1 MAGASSPYHGVHES
15 AVGRS
20 DCRQYRRL
28 SPRNRAGIE
37 RVLTELLLAAAIG
50 VGAVAHER
58 QRRLR
63 NRLARSGALM
73 SAALGTL
80 SGVCY
85 RYVGGGA
92 IRIDGR
98 GDDPT
103 WPLKLD
109 DLLHRAPTRE
119 IAARAAF
126 ASLALTGKGETLRLT
141 LEDGSCR
148 TIELTLHRVTSNDH
162 RLSFDL
168 IWVTDISD
176 REAAIAEGAQ
186 RAAERDRLAIA
197 LDTLPLPIWWRDA
210 DLAVTN
216 GNARFRQQPDLA
228 TAARPLAKLALSSG
242 AAQSKLVSSG
252 GDAGGPQELTELPL
266 HGGGTLGFARDRSEI
281 EQARS
286 EIARLGLAHREV
298 LETVTTAIAIFG
310 PDARLL
316 FFNTA
321 FVRLWQLD
329 RDFLDSEPTLPEVLD
344 LLRERRSLPEHADF
358 RRFKAEQLALFT
370 ELRTPLDE
378 LMHLPDDR
386 TLRQVVSRH
395 PFGGL
400 TFTFENV
407 TDRLALERSYNTLA
421 EVQRETLDNLSEGLA
436 VFGSDGRLTLW
447 NPAFAEMWLLQP
459 HDLVNRPHIATLV
472 DKMRPFYA
480 ETDWD
485 ITKAE
490 IIDRVISY
498 TSYAGTLDRRD
509 GLVLEINTIPLPDGN
524 VLLSYLDV
532 SDSTRVRKALR
543 DRNDALETAGRL
555 KSEFIANVSYELRTP
570 LNAVIGFADILSNQY
585 FGPLN
590 ERQLEYSRGILE
602 SSQRLMSLINDI
614 LDIASIEAGQLTLE
628 CTPVDVHAMLAGV
641 LTLSRERAKRLH
653 LHLNFDCPH
662 DIGIVTLDEA
672 RIRQALFNLLSNAI
686 KFTPAGGTITL
697 GARRVGR
704 EVALSVSDTGIGIAS
719 ELRDK
724 VFESF
729 ERGRTD
735 GRQVGAG
742 LGLTLVQSFVE
753 MHGGR
758 VELESPPEGGTRV
771 TCWLPAL

>member
-1 MAGASSPYHGVHES
+1 M
-15 AVGRS
+15 
-20 DCRQYRRL
+20 
-28 SPRNRAGIE
+28 
-37 RVLTELLLAAAIG
+37 LTELLLVVAIG
-50 VGAVAHER
+50 VGVAAHER

-63 NRLARSGALM
+63 ERSDRAGALM
-73 SAALGTL
+73 SAALGTI

-85 RYVGGGA
+85 RYVNGRA

-98 GDDPT
+98 SGDPV
-103 WPLKLD
+103 WPLLLD
-109 DLLHRAPTRE
+109 DLLARAPSLE
-119 IAARAAF
+119 AAARTAF
-126 ASLALTGKGETLRLT
+126 VSLALTGKGETLHLAF
-141 LEDGSCR
+141 EDGTR
-148 TIELTLHRVTSNDH
+148 RAIELTLHRVTSIDQ

-168 IWVTDISD
+168 VWVTDISD
-176 REAAIAEGAQ
+176 REAALAEGAQ
-186 RAAERDRLAIA
+186 RAAERDRLAAA
-197 LDTLPLPIWWRDA
+197 LDTIPVPVWWRDS
-210 DLAVTN
+210 DLTITN
-216 GNARFRQQPDLA
+216 GNARFRLLLDLG
-228 TAARPLAKLALSSG
+228 TAAQPLAERAAASG
-242 AAQSKLVSSG
+242 TPQSDQGMVG
-252 GDAGGPQELTELPL
+252 GEAGGPFEMTEIPL
-266 HGGGTLGFARDRSEI
+266 AGGGTVGFARDRGEI

-316 FFNTA
+316 FFNSA
-321 FVRLWQLD
+321 YERLWQLD
-329 RDFLDSEPTLPEVLD
+329 RDFLDSEPVLPEVLD
-344 LLRERRSLPEHADF
+344 LLREQRALPEYADF
-358 RRFKAEQLALFT
+358 RKFKAGQAALFA
-370 ELRTPLDE
+370 ELRTPREE
-378 LMHLPDDR
+378 LLHLPDDR

-400 TFTFENV
+400 TFTYEDV

-421 EVQRETLDNLSEGLA
+421 EVQRATLDNLSEGLV
-436 VFGSDGRLTLW
+436 VFGSDGRLALW

-459 HDLVNRPHIATLV
+459 HDLVNRPHISILV
-472 DKMRPFYA
+472 EKMRPFYA
-480 ETDWD
+480 EEAWET
-485 ITKAE
+485 TKAE

-509 GLVLEINTIPLPDGN
+509 GLVLEINTIALPDGN

-590 ERQLEYSRGILE
+590 ERQLEYSRGIFD

-614 LDIASIEAGQLTLE
+614 LDIASVEAGELTLDR
-628 CTPVDVHAMLAGV
+628 TPVDVHAMLAGV
-641 LTLSRERAKRLH
+641 LTLTRERAKH
-653 LHLNFDCPH
+653 LQLNLAFDCPH
-662 DIGIVTLDEA
+662 DIGVVTLDEA

-686 KFTPAGGTITL
+686 KFTPPGGTITL
-697 GARRVGR
+697 GARRIGV
-704 EVALSVSDTGIGIAS
+704 EVALSVSDTGIGIAA
-719 ELRDK
+719 ELQAK

-729 ERGRTD
+729 ERGQTD

-742 LGLTLVQSFVE
+742 LGLTLVQKFVE

-758 VELESPPEGGTRV
+758 VELDSAAGGGTCV
-771 TCWLPAL
+771 TCWLPAI

>member
-1 MAGASSPYHGVHES
+1 M
-15 AVGRS
+15 
-20 DCRQYRRL
+20 
-28 SPRNRAGIE
+28 
-37 RVLTELLLAAAIG
+37 LTEILLIAAIG
-50 VGAVAHER
+50 IGIGAHER
-58 QRRLR
+58 QRRLYDR
-63 NRLARSGALM
+63 TRRGAALT
-73 SAALGTL
+73 SAALGTIA
-80 SGVCY
+80 GVCY
-85 RYVGGGA
+85 RYVDNRA
-92 IRIDGR
+92 VRIDGPAN
-98 GDDPT
+98 DPV
-103 WPLKLD
+103 WPTALD
-109 DLLHRAPTRE
+109 DLLRKAPSRE
-119 IAARAAF
+119 AEVHAAF
-126 ASLALTGKGETLRLT
+126 ATLALTGKGESLRIT
-141 LEDGSCR
+141 LEDGSR
-148 TIELTLHRVTSNDH
+148 RALELTMHRVISTDR

-168 IWVTDISD
+168 IWVTDVSD
-176 REAAIAEGAQ
+176 REAARAEGVQ
-186 RAAERDRLAIA
+186 HIAERDQLTLA
-197 LDTLPLPIWWRDA
+197 LDTLPAAVWWRDK
-210 DLAVTN
+210 DLAIIR
-216 GNARFRQQPDLA
+216 GNARFRAWPDIA
-228 TAARPLAKLALSSG
+228 TVALPLAELA
-242 AAQSKLVSSG
+242 VSSG
-252 GDAGGPQELTELPL
+252 MAQNALREVGGEAAGMHELTEVPLPP
-266 HGGGTLGFARDRSEI
+266 GGTLGFARDRSDI
-281 EQARS
+281 EKARS

-316 FFNTA
+316 FFNTGYE
-321 FVRLWQLD
+321 RLWQLD

-344 LLRERRSLPEHADF
+344 LLREQRALPEYADF
-358 RRFKAEQLALFT
+358 RRFKAEQLAMFT

-400 TFTFENV
+400 TFTYENV

-459 HDLVNRPHIATLV
+459 HDLVNRPHISALV
-472 DKMRPFYA
+472 EKMRQFYSDEEW
-480 ETDWD
+480 ET
-485 ITKAE
+485 TKAGIME
-490 IIDRVISY
+490 RVISY
-498 TSYAGTLDRRD
+498 TSSAGTLMRRD

-532 SDSTRVRKALR
+532 SDSTRVRKALK

-590 ERQLEYSRGILE
+590 DRQLEYSRGIFE

-614 LDIASIEAGQLTLE
+614 LDIASIEAGQLSLDRA
-628 CTPVDVHAMLAGV
+628 PVDVHAMLAGV
-641 LTLSRERAKRLH
+641 LTLSRERAKH
-653 LHLNFDCPH
+653 LQLNLAFDCPH
-662 DIGIVTLDEA
+662 DIGVVTLDEG

-697 GARRVGR
+697 GARRIGP
-704 EVALSVSDTGIGIAS
+704 EVALSVSDTGIGIAT
-719 ELRDK
+719 EMQAK

-758 VELESPPEGGTRV
+758 VELDSPQDGGTCV
-771 TCWLPAL
+771 TCWLPAI

>member
-1 MAGASSPYHGVHES
+1 M
-15 AVGRS
+15 
-20 DCRQYRRL
+20 
-28 SPRNRAGIE
+28 
-37 RVLTELLLAAAIG
+37 LTELLLVAAIG
-50 VGAVAHER
+50 AGIAAHER

-63 NRLARSGALM
+63 ERADRAGALM
-73 SAALGTL
+73 QAALGTI

-85 RYVGGGA
+85 RYLNARA

-98 GDDPT
+98 GDDPV
-103 WPLKLD
+103 WPLLLD
-109 DLLHRAPTRE
+109 DLLARGPAMAN
-119 IAARAAF
+119 AARTAF
-126 ASLALTGKGETLRLT
+126 ASLALTGKGETVRLPF
-141 LEDGSCR
+141 EDGSGR
-148 TIELTLHRVTSNDH
+148 AIELTLHRVTSTDH

-176 REAAIAEGAQ
+176 REAALAEGAR
-186 RAAERDRLAIA
+186 RAAERDRLAAA
-197 LDTLPLPIWWRDA
+197 LDTIPVAVWWRDA
-210 DLAVTN
+210 DFTITN
-216 GNARFRQQPDLA
+216 GNARFRQLPDLA
-228 TAARPLAKLALSSG
+228 TLARPTAESAV
-242 AAQSKLVSSG
+242 A
-252 GDAGGPQELTELPL
+252 AGGPQTTQGTIAGE
-266 HGGGTLGFARDRSEI
+266 GGGPFEVTEIPLADGGTVGFARDRGDI

-286 EIARLGLAHREV
+286 EIGRLGLAHREV

-321 FVRLWQLD
+321 YERLWQLD
-329 RDFLDSEPTLPEVLD
+329 RDFLDSEPFLPEVLD
-344 LLRERRSLPEHADF
+344 VLREKRALPEYADF
-358 RRFKAEQLALFT
+358 RKFRAEQAALFT
-370 ELRTPLDE
+370 DLRSAREELL
-378 LMHLPDDR
+378 HLPDDR

-400 TFTFENV
+400 TFTYEDV

-421 EVQRETLDNLSEGLA
+421 EVQRATLDNLSEGLV
-436 VFGSDGRLTLW
+436 VFGSDGRLALW

-459 HDLVNRPHIATLV
+459 HDLVNRPHISTLV

-480 ETDWD
+480 EEAWET
-485 ITKAE
+485 TKAE
-490 IIDRVISY
+490 IVDRVISY

-509 GLVLEINTIPLPDGN
+509 GLVLEINTIALPDGN

-543 DRNDALETAGRL
+543 DRNEALETAGRL

-590 ERQLEYSRGILE
+590 ERQLEYSRGIFD

-614 LDIASIEAGQLTLE
+614 LDIASVEAGQLTLDR
-628 CTPVDVHAMLAGV
+628 TPVDVHAMLAGV
-641 LTLSRERAKRLH
+641 LTLTRERAKH
-653 LHLNFDCPH
+653 LQLNLAFDCPH
-662 DIGIVTLDEA
+662 DIGVVTLDEA

-686 KFTPAGGTITL
+686 KFTPPGGTITL
-697 GARRVGR
+697 GARRVGV
-704 EVALSVSDTGIGIAS
+704 EVALSVSDTGIGIAA
-719 ELRDK
+719 ELQAK

-729 ERGRTD
+729 ERGQTD

-742 LGLTLVQSFVE
+742 LGLTLVQSFIE

-758 VELESPPEGGTRV
+758 VELDSATGGGTCV

>member
-1 MAGASSPYHGVHES
+1 M
-15 AVGRS
+15 
-20 DCRQYRRL
+20 
-28 SPRNRAGIE
+28 
-37 RVLTELLLAAAIG
+37 LTELIFAVAIAG
-50 VGAVAHER
+50 GAVAYRRERR
-58 QRRLR
+58 QRQR
-63 NRLARSGALM
+63 ADGAGALM
-73 SAALGTL
+73 SAALGTIN
-80 SGVCY
+80 GVCY
-85 RYVGGGA
+85 RYVGDKA

-98 GDDPT
+98 GDDPV
-103 WPLKLD
+103 WPLMLD
-109 DLLHRAPTRE
+109 DLLARAPAGE
-119 IAARAAF
+119 AAARAAF
-126 ASLALTGKGETLRLT
+126 ASLASIGKGEPQRLT
-141 LEDGSCR
+141 FEDGSR
-148 TIELTLHRVTSNDH
+148 RAIELTLHRVTSIDR

-176 REAAIAEGAQ
+176 REAALAEGAR
-186 RAAERDRLAIA
+186 RAAERDRLAMA
-197 LDTLPLPIWWRDA
+197 LDAIPIPLWWRDA
-210 DLAVTN
+210 GLAVTG
-216 GNARFRQQPDLA
+216 GNSRFHQRPELA
-228 TAARPLAKLALSSG
+228 AIARPLAELAASTRLPQSS
-242 AAQSKLVSSG
+242 LHSSG
-252 GDAGGPQELTELPL
+252 GEAGGPQELVEIPL
-266 HGGGTLGFARDRSEI
+266 ADGGTLGFTRDRTEI

-310 PDARLL
+310 PNARLL
-316 FFNTA
+316 FFNSA
-321 FVRLWQLD
+321 YERLWQLD
-329 RDFLDSEPTLPEVLD
+329 REFLDSEPALSEILD
-344 LLRERRSLPEHADF
+344 LLREQRALPEYADF
-358 RRFKAEQLALFT
+358 RKFKAEQAALFT
-370 ELRTPLDE
+370 ELRAPFDE

-386 TLRQVVSRH
+386 TVRQVVSRH

-459 HDLVNRPHIATLV
+459 NDLVNRPHIATLV
-472 DKMRPFYA
+472 EKMRAFYA
-480 ETDWD
+480 EADWD
-485 ITKAE
+485 RTKAQ
-490 IIDRVISY
+490 IIDQVISY
-498 TSYAGTLDRRD
+498 SSYASTLDRRD

-543 DRNDALETAGRL
+543 DRNEALETASRL

-585 FGPLN
+585 FGTLN
-590 ERQLEYSRGILE
+590 ERQLEYSHGIFE

-614 LDIASIEAGQLTLE
+614 LDIASVEAGQLTLDR
-628 CTPVDVHAMLAGV
+628 TPVDVHAMLAGV
-641 LTLSRERAKRLH
+641 LTLSRERAKRLQ
-653 LHLNFDCPH
+653 LNLNFDCPH

-697 GARRVGR
+697 GARRIGP

-719 ELRDK
+719 EMQAK

-729 ERGRTD
+729 ERGQTD

-758 VELESPPEGGTRV
+758 VELDSSITGGTCV
-771 TCWLPAL
+771 TCWLPAV

>member
-1 MAGASSPYHGVHES
+1 M
-15 AVGRS
+15 
-20 DCRQYRRL
+20 
-28 SPRNRAGIE
+28 
-37 RVLTELLLAAAIG
+37 LTELIFAVAIAG
-50 VGAVAHER
+50 GAVAYRRERR
-58 QRRLR
+58 QRRR
-63 NRLARSGALM
+63 ADGAGALM
-73 SAALGTL
+73 SAALGTIN
-80 SGVCY
+80 GVCY
-85 RYVGGGA
+85 RYVGDKA

-98 GDDPT
+98 GDDPV
-103 WPLKLD
+103 WPLMLD
-109 DLLHRAPTRE
+109 DLLARAPTGE
-119 IAARAAF
+119 AAARAAF
-126 ASLALTGKGETLRLT
+126 ASLASTGKGEPQRLT
-141 LEDGSCR
+141 FEDGSR
-148 TIELTLHRVTSNDH
+148 RAIELTLHRVTSIDR

-176 REAAIAEGAQ
+176 REAALAEGVR
-186 RAAERDRLAIA
+186 RAAERDRLAMA
-197 LDTLPLPIWWRDA
+197 LDTIPMPLWWRDA
-210 DLAVTN
+210 SLAVTG
-216 GNARFRQQPDLA
+216 GNSRFHQRPELA
-228 TAARPLAKLALSSG
+228 ALARPLAEQAASTRLPQSSL
-242 AAQSKLVSSG
+242 QSSG
-252 GDAGGPQELTELPL
+252 GEAGGPHELVEIPL
-266 HGGGTLGFARDRSEI
+266 ADGGTLGFTHDRTEI
-281 EQARS
+281 EQARN

-310 PDARLL
+310 PNARLL
-316 FFNTA
+316 FFNSA
-321 FVRLWQLD
+321 YERLWQLD
-329 RDFLDSEPTLPEVLD
+329 REFLDSEPALSEILD
-344 LLRERRSLPEHADF
+344 LLREQRALPEYADF
-358 RRFKAEQLALFT
+358 RKFKAEQAALFT
-370 ELRTPLDE
+370 GLRAPFDE

-386 TLRQVVSRH
+386 TVRQVVSRH

-459 HDLVNRPHIATLV
+459 NDLVNRPHIATLV
-472 DKMRPFYA
+472 EKMRAFYA
-480 ETDWD
+480 EADWD
-485 ITKAE
+485 RTKAQ
-490 IIDRVISY
+490 IIDQVISY
-498 TSYAGTLDRRD
+498 TSYASTLDRRD

-543 DRNDALETAGRL
+543 DRNEALETASRL

-585 FGPLN
+585 FGTLN
-590 ERQLEYSRGILE
+590 ERQLEYSHGIFE

-614 LDIASIEAGQLTLE
+614 LDIASVEAGQLTLDR
-628 CTPVDVHAMLAGV
+628 TPVDVHAMLAGV
-641 LTLSRERAKRLH
+641 LTLSRERAKRLQ
-653 LHLNFDCPH
+653 LNLNFDCPH

-686 KFTPAGGTITL
+686 KFTPPGGTITL
-697 GARRVGR
+697 GARRIGP

-719 ELRDK
+719 EMQAK

-729 ERGRTD
+729 ERGQTD

-758 VELESPPEGGTRV
+758 VELDSSITGGTCV
-771 TCWLPAL
+771 TCWLPAV

>member
-1 MAGASSPYHGVHES
+1 M
-15 AVGRS
+15 
-20 DCRQYRRL
+20 
-28 SPRNRAGIE
+28 
-37 RVLTELLLAAAIG
+37 LTELIFAAALGI
-50 VGAVAHER
+50 GAVAYGRERR
-58 QRRLR
+58 QRQR
-63 NRLARSGALM
+63 ADGAGALM
-73 SAALGTL
+73 SAALGTIN
-80 SGVCY
+80 GVCY
-85 RYVGGGA
+85 RYVGDKA

-98 GDDPT
+98 GDDPV
-103 WPLKLD
+103 WPLMLD
-109 DLLHRAPTRE
+109 ELLQRAP
-119 IAARAAF
+119 AMAASARAAF
-126 ASLALTGKGETLRLT
+126 VSLAASGKGETQRLT
-141 LEDGSCR
+141 FEDGSR
-148 TIELTLHRVTSNDH
+148 RAIELTLHRVTSTDR

-176 REAAIAEGAQ
+176 REAALAEGAQ
-186 RAAERDRLAIA
+186 RAAERDRLAVA
-197 LDTLPLPIWWRDA
+197 LDAMPVPIWWRDA
-210 DLAVTN
+210 DFTVTG
-216 GNARFRQQPDLA
+216 GNSRFRQQPDLA
-228 TAARPLAKLALSSG
+228 VIARPLAELARSTNARQSS
-242 AAQSKLVSSG
+242 QRETG
-252 GDAGGPQELTELPL
+252 GEADDPQEFVETPLPD
-266 HGGGTLGFARDRSEI
+266 GGTLGYVVDRNEI
-281 EQARS
+281 EQARN

-316 FFNTA
+316 FFNSA
-321 FVRLWQLD
+321 YERLWQMD
-329 RDFLDSEPTLPEVLD
+329 RDFLDSEPRLPEILD
-344 LLRERRSLPEHADF
+344 LLREQRALPEYADF
-358 RRFKAEQLALFT
+358 RRFKAEQAALFT
-370 ELRTPLDE
+370 DLRAPSDE
-378 LMHLPDDR
+378 LMHLPDER

-400 TFTFENV
+400 TFTYENV

-447 NPAFAEMWLLQP
+447 NPAFAEMWLMQP
-459 HDLVNRPHIATLV
+459 HDLVNRPHISTLV
-472 DKMRPFYA
+472 EKMRPFYA
-480 ETDWD
+480 EADWSN
-485 ITKAE
+485 TKAQ

-590 ERQLEYSRGILE
+590 ERQLEYSHGIFE

-614 LDIASIEAGQLTLE
+614 LDIASVEAGQLTLDR
-628 CTPVDVHAMLAGV
+628 TPVDVHAMLAGV
-641 LTLSRERAKRLH
+641 LTLSRERAKRLQ
-653 LHLNFDCPH
+653 LNLNFDCPH

-686 KFTPAGGTITL
+686 KFTPPGGTITL
-697 GARRVGR
+697 GARRIGP

-719 ELRDK
+719 ELQAK

-729 ERGRTD
+729 ERGQTD

-758 VELESPPEGGTRV
+758 VELDSTVDGGTCV
-771 TCWLPAL
+771 TCWLPAV

>member
-1 MAGASSPYHGVHES
+1 M
-15 AVGRS
+15 
-20 DCRQYRRL
+20 
-28 SPRNRAGIE
+28 
-37 RVLTELLLAAAIG
+37 LTELILVAVLG
-50 VGAVAHER
+50 VGGAVYGRERR
-58 QRRLR
+58 QRQR
-63 NRLARSGALM
+63 ADAAGALM
-73 SAALGTL
+73 SAALGTIN
-80 SGVCY
+80 GVCY
-85 RYVGGGA
+85 RYVGDKA

-98 GDDPT
+98 GDDPV
-103 WPLKLD
+103 WPLLLD
-109 DLLHRAPTRE
+109 DLLQHAPTM
-119 IAARAAF
+119 AASARTAF
-126 ASLALTGKGETLRLT
+126 ASLASTGKGETQRLT
-141 LEDGSCR
+141 FEDGSR
-148 TIELTLHRVTSNDH
+148 RAIELTLHRVTSIDR

-176 REAAIAEGAQ
+176 REAALAEGAK
-186 RAAERDRLAIA
+186 RAAERDRLAAA
-197 LDTLPLPIWWRDA
+197 LDTMPAPIWWRDA
-210 DLAVTN
+210 ELNVTGGN
-216 GNARFRQQPDLA
+216 GRFYQQPDLA
-228 TAARPLAKLALSSG
+228 VIARPLAELARSTG
-242 AAQSKLVSSG
+242 TIQSRAHDAG
-252 GDAGGPQELTELPL
+252 GDAGGPQELVEMPLPD
-266 HGGGTLGFARDRSEI
+266 GGTLGYARDRNEI
-281 EQARS
+281 EQARN

-316 FFNTA
+316 FFNSA
-321 FVRLWQLD
+321 YERLWQLD
-329 RDFLDSEPTLPEVLD
+329 RDFLDSEPRLPEILD
-344 LLRERRSLPEHADF
+344 LLREQRALPEYADF
-358 RRFKAEQLALFT
+358 RRFKAEQAALFT
-370 ELRTPLDE
+370 DLRAPSDE
-378 LMHLPDDR
+378 LMHLPDER

-400 TFTFENV
+400 TFTYENV

-447 NPAFAEMWLLQP
+447 NPAFAEMWLLQA
-459 HDLVNRPHIATLV
+459 HDLVNRPHISTLV
-472 DKMRPFYA
+472 EKMRAFYA
-480 ETDWD
+480 EADWEK
-485 ITKAE
+485 TKAQ

-590 ERQLEYSRGILE
+590 ERQLEYSHGIFE

-614 LDIASIEAGQLTLE
+614 LDIASVEAGQLTLDR
-628 CTPVDVHAMLAGV
+628 TPVDVHAMLAGV
-641 LTLSRERAKRLH
+641 LTLTRERSKRLQ
-653 LHLNFDCPH
+653 LNLNFDCPH

-686 KFTPAGGTITL
+686 KFTPPGGTITL
-697 GARRVGR
+697 GARRIGP
-704 EVALSVSDTGIGIAS
+704 EVALTVSDTGIGIAT
-719 ELRDK
+719 ELQAK

-729 ERGRTD
+729 ERGQTD

-758 VELESPPEGGTRV
+758 VELDSSPNGGTSV
-771 TCWLPAL
+771 TCWLPAI

>member
-1 MAGASSPYHGVHES
+1 M
-15 AVGRS
+15 
-20 DCRQYRRL
+20 
-28 SPRNRAGIE
+28 
-37 RVLTELLLAAAIG
+37 LTELILFVALAG
-50 VGAVAHER
+50 GAVAYGRERR
-58 QRRLR
+58 QRVR
-63 NRLARSGALM
+63 ADGAGALM
-73 SAALGTL
+73 SAALGTIN
-80 SGVCY
+80 GVCY
-85 RYVGGGA
+85 RYVGDRA

-98 GDDPT
+98 SNDST
-103 WPLKLD
+103 WPLMLD
-109 DLLHRAPTRE
+109 DLLREAPTAE
-119 IAARAAF
+119 AAARVAF
-126 ASLALTGKGETLRLT
+126 VSLASTGKGETQRLT
-141 LEDGSCR
+141 FEDGSR
-148 TIELTLHRVTSNDH
+148 RAIELTLHRVTSIDR

-176 REAAIAEGAQ
+176 REAALAEGIQ
-186 RAAERDRLAIA
+186 RAAERDRLAAA
-197 LDTLPLPIWWRDA
+197 LDTIPMPLWWRDA
-210 DLAVTN
+210 SLAVTGGN
-216 GNARFRQQPDLA
+216 GRFRQQPGLDA
-228 TAARPLAKLALSSG
+228 IARPLAELAVSTRMPQSS
-242 AAQSKLVSSG
+242 LRSSG
-252 GDAGGPQELTELPL
+252 GETGGPQELVEIPLPA
-266 HGGGTLGFARDRSEI
+266 GGTLGFTRDRAEI
-281 EQARS
+281 EQARN

-316 FFNTA
+316 FFNSA
-321 FVRLWQLD
+321 YERLWQLD
-329 RDFLDSEPTLPEVLD
+329 REFLDSEPALSEILD
-344 LLRERRSLPEHADF
+344 LLREQRALPEYADF
-358 RRFKAEQLALFT
+358 RHFKAEQAALFT
-370 ELRTPLDE
+370 DLRAPFEE
-378 LMHLPDDR
+378 LMHLPDER
-386 TLRQVVSRH
+386 TVRQVVSRH

-400 TFTFENV
+400 TFTYENV

-436 VFGSDGRLTLW
+436 VFSSDGRLTLW

-459 HDLVNRPHIATLV
+459 GDLVNRPHIATLV
-472 DKMRPFYA
+472 EKMRAFYA
-480 ETDWD
+480 EADWD
-485 ITKAE
+485 GTKAQ

-585 FGPLN
+585 FGTLN
-590 ERQLEYSRGILE
+590 ARQLEYSHGIFE

-614 LDIASIEAGQLTLE
+614 LDIASVEAGQLTLDRS
-628 CTPVDVHAMLAGV
+628 PVDVHAMLAGV
-641 LTLSRERAKRLH
+641 LTLSRERAKH
-653 LHLNFDCPH
+653 LQLNLNFDCPH
-662 DIGIVTLDEA
+662 DIGVVTLDEA

-686 KFTPAGGTITL
+686 KFTPPGGTITL
-697 GARRVGR
+697 GARRIGP

-719 ELRDK
+719 EMQAK

-729 ERGRTD
+729 ERGQTD

-758 VELESPPEGGTRV
+758 VELDSSISGGTCV
-771 TCWLPAL
+771 TCWLPAV

>member
-1 MAGASSPYHGVHES
+1 
-15 AVGRS
+15 
-20 DCRQYRRL
+20 
-28 SPRNRAGIE
+28 
-37 RVLTELLLAAAIG
+37 VLTELIFIGAIAGVALAYARERR
-50 VGAVAHER
+50 HR
-58 QRRLR
+58 QR
-63 NRLARSGALM
+63 ADAAGALM
-73 SAALGTL
+73 SAALGTIN
-80 SGVCY
+80 GVCY
-85 RYVGGGA
+85 RYVGDRA

-98 GDDPT
+98 GDDPV
-103 WPLKLD
+103 WPLMLD
-109 DLLHRAPTRE
+109 DMLKRAPTGE
-119 IAARAAF
+119 AAARAAF
-126 ASLALTGKGETLRLT
+126 AALASTGKGETQRLT
-141 LEDGSCR
+141 FEDGSKR
-148 TIELTLHRVTSNDH
+148 AIELTLHRVTSIDR

-168 IWVTDISD
+168 IWVTDISV
-176 REAAIAEGAQ
+176 REAALAEGAQ
-186 RAAERDRLAIA
+186 RAAERDRLAVA
-197 LDTLPLPIWWRDA
+197 LDAVPVPLWWRDA
-210 DLAVTN
+210 GLAVTG
-216 GNARFRQQPDLA
+216 GNSHFHQQPELA
-228 TAARPLAKLALSSG
+228 TVTRPLAELAVSTRIPQSS
-242 AAQSKLVSSG
+242 LHNSSS
-252 GDAGGPQELTELPL
+252 GPQELVEIPLPD
-266 HGGGTLGFARDRSEI
+266 GGTLGFTRDRTEI
-281 EQARS
+281 EQARN
-286 EIARLGLAHREV
+286 EIIRLGLAHREV

-316 FFNTA
+316 FFNSA
-321 FVRLWQLD
+321 YERLWQLD
-329 RDFLDSEPTLPEVLD
+329 REFLDSEPALSEILDRLREQRALPEY
-344 LLRERRSLPEHADF
+344 ADF
-358 RRFKAEQLALFT
+358 RRFKAEQAALFT
-370 ELRTPLDE
+370 GLRTPFDE

-386 TLRQVVSRH
+386 TVRQVVSRH

-459 HDLVNRPHIATLV
+459 HDLINRPHIAALV
-472 DKMRPFYA
+472 EKMRAFYS
-480 ETDWD
+480 EQDWEN
-485 ITKAE
+485 TKAQ

-585 FGPLN
+585 FGSLN
-590 ERQLEYSRGILE
+590 ERQLEYSHGIFE

-614 LDIASIEAGQLTLE
+614 LDIASVEAGQLTLDR
-628 CTPVDVHAMLAGV
+628 TPVDVHAMLAGV
-641 LTLSRERAKRLH
+641 LTLSRERSKRLQ
-653 LHLNFDCPH
+653 LNLNFDCPH

-672 RIRQALFNLLSNAI
+672 RMRQALFNLLSNAI
-686 KFTPAGGTITL
+686 KFTPPGGTITL
-697 GARRVGR
+697 GARRVGS
-704 EVALSVSDTGIGIAS
+704 EVALSVSDTGIGIAA
-719 ELRDK
+719 ELQDK

-729 ERGRTD
+729 ERGPTD

-758 VELESPPEGGTRV
+758 VELDSSTDGGTCV
-771 TCWLPAL
+771 TCWLPAV

>member
-1 MAGASSPYHGVHES
+1 M
-15 AVGRS
+15 
-20 DCRQYRRL
+20 
-28 SPRNRAGIE
+28 
-37 RVLTELLLAAAIG
+37 LTELLLAAAIG
-50 VGAVAHER
+50 VGVVAHER

-63 NRLARSGALM
+63 DRAERHGALM
-73 SAALGTL
+73 SGALGTI

-85 RYVGGGA
+85 RYVGDGA
-92 IRIDGR
+92 IRIDAR
-98 GDDPT
+98 SDDPA

-109 DLLHRAPTRE
+109 DLLQRAPSRAA
-119 IAARAAF
+119 AARAAF
-126 ASLALTGKGETLRLT
+126 AALALSGKGETLRLT

-148 TIELTLHRVTSNDH
+148 TIELTLHRVTSTDR

-176 REAAIAEGAQ
+176 REAALAEGAQ
-186 RAAERDRLAIA
+186 RAAERDRLALA
-197 LDTLPLPIWWRDA
+197 LDKIPVAVWWRDSG
-210 DLAVTN
+210 LAITN
-216 GNARFRQQPDLA
+216 GNARFRSQPDLA
-228 TAARPLAKLALSSG
+228 TAARPLAEMAASTG
-242 AAQSKLVSSG
+242 APQSRLVGSI
-252 GDAGGPQELTELPL
+252 GDASGPQELTEIPL
-266 HGGGTLGFARDRSEI
+266 QGGGTVGFSRDRSEI

-286 EIARLGLAHREV
+286 ESARLGLAHREV

-321 FVRLWQLD
+321 YERLWQLD
-329 RDFLDSEPTLPEVLD
+329 RDFLDSEPTLPEILD
-344 LLRERRSLPEHADF
+344 QLRERRALPEYADF
-358 RRFKAEQLALFT
+358 RKFKAEQLALFSG
-370 ELRTPLDE
+370 LRAPFDE

-472 DKMRPFYA
+472 EKMRAFYA
-480 ETDWD
+480 ETDWE
-485 ITKAE
+485 TTRAE
-490 IIDRVISY
+490 IVDRVFSY
-498 TSYAGTLDRRD
+498 TRYAGTLERRD
-509 GLVLEINTIPLPDGN
+509 GLVLEVNTIPLPDGN

-543 DRNDALETAGRL
+543 DRNEALETAGRL

-590 ERQLEYSRGILE
+590 ERQLEYSNGIFE

-641 LTLSRERAKRLH
+641 LTLSRERAKRLQ
-653 LHLNFDCPH
+653 LALNFDCPH
-662 DIGIVTLDEA
+662 DIGVVSLDEA

-686 KFTPAGGTITL
+686 KFTPPGGTITL
-697 GARRVGR
+697 GARRIGS
-704 EVALSVSDTGIGIAS
+704 EVALSVRDTGVGIAA
-719 ELRDK
+719 ELQDR

-729 ERGRTD
+729 ERGRID

-742 LGLTLVQSFVE
+742 LGLTLVRSFVE

-758 VELESPPEGGTRV
+758 VELDSTPDGGTSV

>member
-1 MAGASSPYHGVHES
+1 M
-15 AVGRS
+15 
-20 DCRQYRRL
+20 
-28 SPRNRAGIE
+28 
-37 RVLTELLLAAAIG
+37 LTELLLVAAIG
-50 VGAVAHER
+50 VGVAAHER

-63 NRLARSGALM
+63 LRADRAGALM
-73 SAALGTL
+73 SAALGTI

-85 RYVGGGA
+85 RYTGGRA

-98 GDDPT
+98 GDDPA
-103 WPLKLD
+103 WPLVLD
-109 DLLHRAPTRE
+109 DLLARAPAMAD
-119 IAARAAF
+119 AAHTAF
-126 ASLALTGKGETLRLT
+126 ASLALTGKGETLRLV
-141 LEDGSCR
+141 LEDGSR
-148 TIELTLHRVTSNDH
+148 RAIELTLHRVTSTDQ

-168 IWVTDISD
+168 VWLTDISD
-176 REAAIAEGAQ
+176 REAALAEGAQ
-186 RAAERDRLAIA
+186 RAAERDRLAAA
-197 LDTLPLPIWWRDA
+197 LDTIPVPVWWRDDA
-210 DLAVTN
+210 FDITN
-216 GNARFRQQPDLA
+216 GNARFRQLPELA
-228 TAARPLAKLALSSG
+228 ALARPTAEVAIAAGTPYSAPTTVSGTGAVFEVTEIPLA
-242 AAQSKLVSSG
+242 
-252 GDAGGPQELTELPL
+252 
-266 HGGGTLGFARDRSEI
+266 GGGTVGFARDRSEI
-281 EQARS
+281 EQARN

-316 FFNTA
+316 FFNSA
-321 FVRLWQLD
+321 YERLWQLD
-329 RDFLDSEPTLPEVLD
+329 HDFLDSEPMLPEVLD
-344 LLRERRSLPEHADF
+344 LLRERRALPEYADF
-358 RRFKAEQLALFT
+358 RKFKAEQAALFAD
-370 ELRTPLDE
+370 LRTPREE
-378 LMHLPDDR
+378 LLHLPDDR

-400 TFTFENV
+400 TFTYEDV

-421 EVQRETLDNLSEGLA
+421 AVQRATLDNLSEGLV
-436 VFGSDGRLTLW
+436 VFGSDGRLALW

-459 HDLVNRPHIATLV
+459 HDLVNRPHISTLV
-472 DKMRPFYA
+472 EKMRPFYA
-480 ETDWD
+480 EEAWED
-485 ITKAE
+485 TKAE

-498 TSYAGTLDRRD
+498 TTYAGTLDRRD

-532 SDSTRVRKALR
+532 SDSARVRRALR

-590 ERQLEYSRGILE
+590 ERQLEYSRGIYE

-614 LDIASIEAGQLTLE
+614 LDIASVEAGELTLDR
-628 CTPVDVHAMLAGV
+628 TPVDVHAMLASV
-641 LTLSRERAKRLH
+641 LTLTRERAKH
-653 LHLNFDCPH
+653 LQLNLAFDCPH
-662 DIGIVTLDEA
+662 DIGVVTLDEA

-686 KFTPAGGTITL
+686 KFTPPGGTITL
-697 GARRVGR
+697 GARRIGV
-704 EVALSVSDTGIGIAS
+704 EVALSVSDTGIGIAA
-719 ELRDK
+719 EMQAR

-729 ERGRTD
+729 ERGQTD

-742 LGLTLVQSFVE
+742 LGLTLVQSFVQ

-758 VELESPPEGGTRV
+758 VELDSAVNGGTCV